1 MLPEESLLKTVV
13 NEEIEPSLSWQL
25 DFRTGRVT
33 NRIDELD
40 AVKQA
45 VFKILQT
52 ERYEYLIYTFDYGS
66 ELRGLIGVNPLFVR
80 SELNRRIEEALLQDD
95 RIIAIENTQVTI
107 EEERLLATFTVVT
120 GLGEFEYEQEVTNG
134 V

>member
-1 MLPEESLLKTVV
+1 M
-13 NEEIEPSLSWQL
+13 
-25 DFRTGRVT
+25 T